1 MAISLAACSSNNAGT
16 ADSGKTDAQEIL
28 IGISPDYPPY
38 ESKNTAGD
46 IEGFDV
52 DMTKWLFDY
61 LNENGHNYTY
71 EFVELSFD
79 TIISSLQAGQID
91 LGISG
96 FTYDPDR
103 EGIFSDS
110 YYDSAQVIIVKSDSD
125 IKSSKDL
132 AGKKVGAQQG
142 ATGEQAAKDIEGVS
156 DVQSVSDVK
165 VLMENLKADGLD
177 AVVLDQAVAD
187 NYAKSGEFKV
197 LDEKLMDEENIIY
210 STKDHQELMDQI
222 NEAIDAFVQSPE
234 YGTLTEKWFSTDNE

>member
-1 MAISLAACSSNNAGT
+1 MALSLAACSSSDSADAGNADKGE
-16 ADSGKTDAQEIL
+16 AQEIL

-38 ESKNTAGD
+38 ESKNTEGD

-96 FTYDPDR
+96 FTYDEDR

-110 YYDSAQVIIVKSDSD
+110 YYDSAQVIIVNSGSD
-125 IKSSKDL
+125 IKSSADL
-132 AGKKVGAQQG
+132 KGKKVGAQQG
-142 ATGEQAAKDIEGVS
+142 TTGESVANTVDAA
-156 DVQSVSDVK
+156 DVQAISDAK
-165 VLMENLKADGLD
+165 VLMENLKAEGID
-177 AVVLDQAVAD
+177 AVIIDKAVAD
-187 NYAKSGEFKV
+187 SYAANGDYTV
-197 LDEKLMDEENIIY
+197 IDEKLLDEENLIY
-210 STKDHQELMDQI
+210 TTEDHKELLDEI
-222 NEAIDAFVQSPE
+222 NTAIKAFKESDD
-234 YGTLTEKWFSTDNE
+234 YAKLTEKWFVSTNE